1 MLFVIAPAS
10 LAGGTYGR
18 GFTDNA
24 PLVDATRASLVEFWS
39 SGRGDFPPALQST
52 VDYWFRYHVAKAS
65 IAALLLAVLIVLG
78 VRVWR
83 SLAGS
88 DGPGRGGTAALASA
102 GIGITVLAVSAMALV
117 MANIQGAIAPF
128 SSLLSLLGPGH
139 RGGEVAV
146 TVDQIRD
153 VLAQPGGASGV
164 RRSMALDTIVGDFS
178 RYHVALA
185 VQAGAV
191 AAGSV
196 VVGLTVVAMVSRR
209 ARSSAMVS
217 SARARRMLW
226 ALAVSS
232 IALALLMMLVTAAN
246 ISNATTPERGL
257 RIFFDGA

>member
-1 MLFVIAPAS
+1 
-10 LAGGTYGR
+10 
-18 GFTDNA
+18 
-24 PLVDATRASLVEFWS
+24 
-39 SGRGDFPPALQST
+39 
-52 VDYWFRYHVAKAS
+52 
-65 IAALLLAVLIVLG
+65 
-78 VRVWR
+78 
-83 SLAGS
+83 
-88 DGPGRGGTAALASA
+88 
-102 GIGITVLAVSAMALV
+102 
-117 MANIQGAIAPF
+117 
-128 SSLLSLLGPGH
+128 
-139 RGGEVAV
+139 VAV

-217 SARARRMLW
+217 SARARRMPW
-226 ALAVSS
+226 ALGVSS